1 MLYVAVSQVQERR
14 MFSITVKFA
23 DRSERLLSSE
33 VIDWEPSEVGG
44 RLVLDEDEVV
54 LADGDAA
61 FVTNAS
67 GQTVRIYGKRR

>member
-1 MLYVAVSQVQERR
+1 

>member
-1 MLYVAVSQVQERR
+1 

-54 LADGDAA
+54 LGDGDAA